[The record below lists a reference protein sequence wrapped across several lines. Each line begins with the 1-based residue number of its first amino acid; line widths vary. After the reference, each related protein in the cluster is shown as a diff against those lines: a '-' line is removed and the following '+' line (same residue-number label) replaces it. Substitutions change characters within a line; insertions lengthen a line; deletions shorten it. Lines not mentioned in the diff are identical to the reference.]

1 LPRSHAYTLEPG
13 RPTPGR
19 HNLLRPPIAS
29 RIGAG
34 ILTRFP
40 STTALALVLGADS
53 PCADARGAGNLGL
66 TASRTFTCFI
76 ATHVSIRTSDTS
88 SKGHPSPSTA
98 YGTLSY
104 RLRNSLKSPP
114 PRHGVRPRHRHPV
127 PFGTGRIIGIRF
139 RLEPAESSASG
150 SVWNRPP
157 RRWDCTGLGR
167 ALRRL
172 TSQSEVSLVQARAM
186 SLVNCANP
194 RFRCLA

>member
-1 LPRSHAYTLEPG
+1 MSKLTFVNTPRLSSTDLPIEHAYTLEPG

-66 TASRTFTCFI
+66 TATRTFTWFI

-88 SKGHPSPSTA
+88 SSPHEPPSQA

-104 RLRNSLKSPP
+104 HPRAPLNALVHSPLTCSAARLDFDERIAAASL
-114 PRHGVRPRHRHPV
+114 REAR
-127 PFGTGRIIGIRF
+127 
-139 RLEPAESSASG
+139 
-150 SVWNRPP
+150 
-157 RRWDCTGLGR
+157 
-167 ALRRL
+167 
-172 TSQSEVSLVQARAM
+172 QARLM
-186 SLVNCANP
+186 EHMNP

>member
-1 LPRSHAYTLEPG
+1 MSKLTLVNTPQLSSTDLPIEHAYTLEPG

-114 PRHGVRPRHRHPV
+114 PASKNSVPFGTGRVTEFGSVRNRPRHRPPV
-127 PFGTGRIIGIRF
+127 PFGTGRLDVGIA
-139 RLEPAESSASG
+139 LASAAPCG
-150 SVWNRPP
+150 
-157 RRWDCTGLGR
+157 
-167 ALRRL
+167 A
-172 TSQSEVSLVQARAM
+172 
-186 SLVNCANP
+186 
-194 RFRCLA
+194 